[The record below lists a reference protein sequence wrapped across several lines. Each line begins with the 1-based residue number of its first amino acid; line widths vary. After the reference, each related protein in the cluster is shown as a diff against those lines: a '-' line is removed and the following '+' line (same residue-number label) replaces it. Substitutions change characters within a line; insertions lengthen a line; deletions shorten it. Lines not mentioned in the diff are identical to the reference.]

1 VDGAVVPEG
10 TSLVSLAKTRA
21 GTQFSPVPSF
31 PGKSLMPTSTTP
43 PRAPRPRLLV
53 DLSPLRASPAFAR
66 LWIGSVIS
74 GIGAQMTVVA
84 VGLQIYEMTRS
95 TLAVSLVG
103 GIALIPMIVAGLW
116 GGMIADAFDRR
127 RVLISSSVIA
137 WASIFGLIALSAA
150 EASAMA
156 NGAASVPLWPIY
168 VLTTIS
174 TMAATISQATRSSV
188 IPRILPAD
196 QVSRAAALNGIAN
209 GLQYTL
215 GPALAAAL
223 VVTIGL
229 PLTFAVDAALLT
241 VGFLGILTLPRLGP
255 LTATTRPGLESLR
268 EGMRYLRSAPVVRVS
283 FVVDI
288 IAMTFGRPVVLFPA
302 LGATVI
308 GGGVVTVAILT
319 AAAAVGAFLTSLFSG
334 PVQRVHQH
342 GLAVTRA
349 IAVFGLFTM
358 LFGALIA
365 ATALGWFGAGGA
377 GGTGGAGGAGGSSG
391 DSGDGSA
398 GGGVFGGVFGAGGV
412 DEGVLAAGLEN
423 AIPVALVLAT
433 LLMVGAGASDE
444 VSSIFRSAILLT
456 ATPDDMRGRLQGVF
470 TVVVTGGP
478 RIGDLY
484 AGILTTLVALWFPPL
499 FGGLVIIVWVT
510 TLVRMRPA
518 FRNYDARVPV
528 N

>member
-1 VDGAVVPEG
+1 
-10 TSLVSLAKTRA
+10 
-21 GTQFSPVPSF
+21 
-31 PGKSLMPTSTTP
+31 MPTSTTP
-43 PRAPRPRLLV
+43 PGSPRPKLLV

-127 RVLISSSVIA
+127 RVLISSSVVA

-156 NGAASVPLWPIY
+156 HGAASVPLWPIY

-215 GPALAAAL
+215 GPALAAVL

-229 PLTFAVDAALLT
+229 PLTFAMDAALLT

-268 EGMRYLRSAPVVRVS
+268 EGVRYLRSAPVVRLS
-283 FVVDI
+283 FIVDI

-308 GGGVVTVAILT
+308 GGGAVTVAILT

-334 PVQRVHQH
+334 PVQRVHRH
-342 GLAVTRA
+342 GLAVTSA

-358 LFGALIA
+358 LFGALIV

-377 GGTGGAGGAGGSSG
+377 GGEGGDA
-391 DSGDGSA
+391 GDGSV
-398 GGGVFGGVFGAGGV
+398 GGGVFSGVFGARGV

-423 AIPVALVLAT
+423 AVPVALVLAA

-456 ATPDDMRGRLQGVF
+456 ATPDHMRGRLQGVF

-510 TLVRMRPA
+510 ILVRMRPA
-518 FRNYDARVPV
+518 FRNYDARVPS